1 MAQENPQVPLLQ
13 VVAAFSF
20 RFLVVMPFAGFSGII
35 VGESPVINNSL
46 HFFNI
51 MLYFYSLY
59 ISNGAKV
66 I

>member
-1 MAQENPQVPLLQ
+1 MKYTPSLLIMQVFQ
-13 VVAAFSF
+13 TRS
-20 RFLVVMPFAGFSGII
+20 S
-35 VGESPVINNSL
+35 SPDSRLINNPL

-66 I
+66 M